1 MKGNM
6 KALRKMKPGPGL
18 EMQEIPIP
26 AIKANEVLIKVY
38 KRAICG
44 TDLHIYKW
52 DEWSQNR
59 LKPPVTTGHEFYG
72 EIVETG
78 ADVGHYKK
86 GDLVTAEMHVV
97 CNQCFQ
103 CRTGNAHL
111 CENVVILGVDGDGCF
126 ADYLAVPESN
136 LWRVPA
142 GIDPEWAA
150 IYDPFG
156 NAVHTVMAGP
166 TVGKSFL
173 ILGGGP
179 IGIAAVPVCKA
190 AGASMVLLS
199 EVMPFRQELA
209 RKMGADRVI
218 DPAKENVAEVV
229 ALADRRP
236 GRGRGAGD
244 VGPPGR
250 HRSRVPLHPQE
261 RPLFPAGHPG
271 QAARHRPGRRHHFP
285 RHHRPGHQ
293 RPAHVRDLVPDGRPA
308 GLGQGRPEAAD
319 HPPFQDGGLP
329 EGFRSGDSPA
339 TPARSSW
346 SRPLLSRSSR

>member
-18 EMQEIPIP
+18 EMQQVPIP
-26 AIKANEVLIKVY
+26 AIKGNEVLIKVH

-72 EIVETG
+72 AIVETG
-78 ADVGHYKK
+78 AEVRHYKI

-126 ADYLAVPESN
+126 ADYIAVPESN
-136 LWRVPA
+136 LWRVPK
-142 GIDPEWAA
+142 GIDPEFAA

-166 TVGKSFL
+166 TVGKTFL

-179 IGIAAVPVCKA
+179 IGIAAIPVCKA
-190 AGASMVLLS
+190 AGASLVLVS

-218 DPAKENVAEVV
+218 DPAKENVEEVV
-229 ALADRRP
+229 RTLT
-236 GRGRGAGD
+236 AGQGVD
-244 VGPPGR
+244 AVLEM
-250 HRSRVPLHPQE
+250 S
-261 RPLFPAGHPG
+261 GHP
-271 QAARHRPGRRHHFP
+271 AAI
-285 RHHRPGHQ
+285 
-293 RPAHVRDLVPDGRPA
+293 A
-308 GLGQGRPEAAD
+308 
-319 HPPFQDGGLP
+319 
-329 EGFRSGDSPA
+329 EGFRSIRKNGRYSLLGIPA
-339 TPARSSW
+339 K
-346 SRPLLSRSSR
+346 PLSIDLAKDVIFPGVTVQGINGRRMYETWYQMDALLVSGKVDLKPLITHHFKMADYQKAFEVGISGNAGKIILE

>member
-1 MKGNM
+1 MTGTM
-6 KALRKMKPGPGL
+6 KALRKMRAGPGL
-18 EMQEIPIP
+18 EMQEVPIP
-26 AIKANEVLIKVY
+26 SIKANEVLIQVH

-59 LKPPVTTGHEFYG
+59 LKPPVTTGHEFCG
-72 EIVETG
+72 AIMETG
-78 ADVGHYKK
+78 ADVRHYRV
-86 GDLVTAEMHVV
+86 GDLVTAEMHLV
-97 CNQCFQ
+97 CSQCFQ

-126 ADYLAVPESN
+126 AGYLAVPESN

-190 AGASMVLLS
+190 AGASLVLVS
-199 EVMPFRQELA
+199 EVMPFRRELA
-209 RKMGADRVI
+209 LKMGADRVI
-218 DPAKENVAEVV
+218 DPVNENPAEIVKAMTAGQGVDVV
-229 ALADRRP
+229 LEM
-236 GRGRGAGD
+236 
-244 VGPPGR
+244 
-250 HRSRVPLHPQE
+250 S
-261 RPLFPAGHPG
+261 GHP
-271 QAARHRPGRRHHFP
+271 AAV
-285 RHHRPGHQ
+285 
-293 RPAHVRDLVPDGRPA
+293 A
-308 GLGQGRPEAAD
+308 
-319 HPPFQDGGLP
+319 
-329 EGFRSGDSPA
+329 EGFRSIRKNGRYSLLGIPA
-339 TPARSSW
+339 K
-346 SRPLLSRSSR
+346 PLTLDLAKDIIFQGLTVQGINGRRMFETWYQMDALLVSGKVDLKPLITHRFKMEDFKEAFEVGLSGNAGKIILE

>member
-18 EMQEIPIP
+18 EMQTVPIP
-26 AIKANEVLIKVY
+26 TIKGNEVLIKVS

-72 EIVETG
+72 EIVERG
-78 ADVGHYKK
+78 AEVGHYEV
-86 GDLVTAEMHVV
+86 GELVTAEMHIV

-126 ADYLAVPESN
+126 ADYIAVPESN
-136 LWRVPA
+136 LWRVPK
-142 GIDPEWAA
+142 GIDPEFAA

-156 NAVHTVMAGP
+156 NAVHTVMAGA
-166 TVGKSFL
+166 TVGKAFL

-179 IGIAAVPVCKA
+179 IGIAAIPVCKA
-190 AGASMVLLS
+190 AGASLVLVS

-218 DPAKENVAEVV
+218 DPAKENVEEVV
-229 ALADRRP
+229 
-236 GRGRGAGD
+236 RGLTGGQGVDA
-244 VGPPGR
+244 VLEM
-250 HRSRVPLHPQE
+250 S
-261 RPLFPAGHPG
+261 GHP
-271 QAARHRPGRRHHFP
+271 AAIAEGLRSIRKNGRYSLLGIPAKPLSLDLAKDIIFPGVTVQGINGRRMYETWYQMDALLVSGKVDLKP
-285 RHHRPGHQ
+285 LITHRFKMEDFAKAFEIGQ
-293 RPAHVRDLVPDGRPA
+293 SGNA
-308 GLGQGRPEAAD
+308 GKIILE
-319 HPPFQDGGLP
+319 
-329 EGFRSGDSPA
+329 
-339 TPARSSW
+339 
-346 SRPLLSRSSR
+346 

>member
-18 EMQEIPIP
+18 EMCQVPIP
-26 AIKANEVLIKVY
+26 TIRDNEVLIKVY

-59 LKPPVTTGHEFYG
+59 IKPPVTTGHEFYG
-72 EIVETG
+72 EIVEIG
-78 ADVGHYKK
+78 ADVSHYKT

-126 ADYLAVPESN
+126 ADYIAVPESN
-136 LWRVPA
+136 LWRVPQ

-156 NAVHTVMAGP
+156 NAVHTVMAGS

-179 IGIAAVPVCKA
+179 IGIAAIPVCRA
-190 AGASMVLLS
+190 AGASLVLLS
-199 EVMPFRQELA
+199 EVMPFRRELA
-209 RKMGADRVI
+209 KKMGADRVI
-218 DPAKENVAEVV
+218 DPAAENVEVIV
-229 ALADRRP
+229 RELT
-236 GRGRGAGD
+236 AGQGVD
-244 VGPPGR
+244 AVLEM
-250 HRSRVPLHPQE
+250 S
-261 RPLFPAGHPG
+261 GHP
-271 QAARHRPGRRHHFP
+271 AAIA
-285 RHHRPGHQ
+285 Q
-293 RPAHVRDLVPDGRPA
+293 
-308 GLGQGRPEAAD
+308 
-319 HPPFQDGGLP
+319 
-329 EGFRSGDSPA
+329 GFRSIRKNGRYTLLGIPA
-339 TPARSSW
+339 K
-346 SRPLLSRSSR
+346 PLSLDLAKDVIFPGITVQGINGRRMYDTWFQMDALLVSGKVDLKPLITHHFKMENFQEAFATGLSGNAGKIILE

>member
-6 KALRKMKPGPGL
+6 KALRKMTPGPGL
-18 EMQEIPIP
+18 EMQDVPIP
-26 AIKANEVLIKVY
+26 AIKSNEVLIKVY

-72 EIVETG
+72 EIVEAG
-78 ADVGHYKK
+78 KDVRHYKV
-86 GDLVTAEMHVV
+86 GDIVTAEMHIV

-126 ADYLAVPESN
+126 ADYIAVPESN
-136 LWRVPA
+136 LWRVPK
-142 GIDPEWAA
+142 GIDPEFAA

-166 TVGKSFL
+166 TVGKAFL

-179 IGIAAVPVCKA
+179 IGIAAIPVCKA
-190 AGASMVLLS
+190 AGASLVLVS

-218 DPAKENVAEVV
+218 DPAKENVEEVV
-229 ALADRRP
+229 
-236 GRGRGAGD
+236 
-244 VGPPGR
+244 
-250 HRSRVPLHPQE
+250 RSLTNGQGVDAVLE
-261 RPLFPAGHPG
+261 MSGHP
-271 QAARHRPGRRHHFP
+271 AAIAQGFRCIRKNGRYSLLGIPAKPLSLDLAKDIIFPGITVQGINGRRMYETWYQMDALLVSGKVDLKPLITHHFKMAEFKKAFEI
-285 RHHRPGHQ
+285 G
-293 RPAHVRDLVPDGRPA
+293 LSGNA
-308 GLGQGRPEAAD
+308 GKIILE
-319 HPPFQDGGLP
+319 
-329 EGFRSGDSPA
+329 
-339 TPARSSW
+339 
-346 SRPLLSRSSR
+346 

>member
-1 MKGNM
+1 MKKNM

-18 EMQEIPIP
+18 EMQDVPIP
-26 AIKANEVLIKVY
+26 AIKGNEVLIQVR

-59 LKPPVTTGHEFYG
+59 IKPPVTTGHEFYG
-72 EIVETG
+72 EIVEAG
-78 ADVGHYKK
+78 ADVRHYKV

-136 LWRVPA
+136 LWRVPS

-166 TVGKSFL
+166 TVGKTFL

-179 IGIAAVPVCKA
+179 IGIAAIPVCKA
-190 AGASMVLLS
+190 AGASLVLVS

-218 DPAKENVAEVV
+218 DPARESVEEVV
-229 ALADRRP
+229 RAMTGGQGAD
-236 GRGRGAGD
+236 A
-244 VGPPGR
+244 VLEM
-250 HRSRVPLHPQE
+250 S
-261 RPLFPAGHPG
+261 GHP
-271 QAARHRPGRRHHFP
+271 AAVA
-285 RHHRPGHQ
+285 Q
-293 RPAHVRDLVPDGRPA
+293 
-308 GLGQGRPEAAD
+308 
-319 HPPFQDGGLP
+319 
-329 EGFRSGDSPA
+329 GFRSIRKNGRYSLLGIPA
-339 TPARSSW
+339 K
-346 SRPLLSRSSR
+346 PLSLDLAKDIIFPGVTVQGINGRRMFETWYQMDALLVSGKVDLKPLITHRFKMADFAKAFEIGLSGNAGKIILE

>member
-1 MKGNM
+1 M

-18 EMQEIPIP
+18 EMQQVPIP
-26 AIKANEVLIKVY
+26 TIKSGEVLIKVR

-59 LKPPVTTGHEFYG
+59 IKPPVTTGHEFYG
-72 EIVETG
+72 EIVEAG
-78 ADVGHYKK
+78 ADVRHYQV
-86 GDLVTAEMHVV
+86 GDVVTAEMHIV

-126 ADYLAVPESN
+126 ADYIAVPESN
-136 LWRVPA
+136 LWRVPK
-142 GIDPEWAA
+142 GIDPEFAA
-150 IYDPFG
+150 VYDPFG

-179 IGIAAVPVCKA
+179 IGIAAIPVCKA
-190 AGASMVLLS
+190 AGASLVLVS

-218 DPAKENVAEVV
+218 DPAKENVEQVV
-229 ALADRRP
+229 
-236 GRGRGAGD
+236 
-244 VGPPGR
+244 
-250 HRSRVPLHPQE
+250 RSLTNGQGVDAVLE
-261 RPLFPAGHPG
+261 MSGHP
-271 QAARHRPGRRHHFP
+271 AAI
-285 RHHRPGHQ
+285 
-293 RPAHVRDLVPDGRPA
+293 A
-308 GLGQGRPEAAD
+308 
-319 HPPFQDGGLP
+319 
-329 EGFRSGDSPA
+329 EGFRSIRKNGRYSLLGIPA
-339 TPARSSW
+339 K
-346 SRPLLSRSSR
+346 PLSLDLAKDIIFPGVTVQGINGRRMYETWFQMDALLVSGKVDLKPLISHRFPMERFQEAFEIGLSGNAGKIILE

>member
-18 EMQEIPIP
+18 EMQTVSIP
-26 AIKANEVLIKVY
+26 AIKGNEVLIKVR

-72 EIVETG
+72 EIVERG
-78 ADVGHYKK
+78 AEVGHYEV
-86 GDLVTAEMHVV
+86 GELVTAEMHIV
-97 CNQCFQ
+97 CSQCFQ

-126 ADYLAVPESN
+126 ADYIAVPESN
-136 LWRVPA
+136 LWRVPK
-142 GIDPEWAA
+142 GIDPEFAA

-156 NAVHTVMAGP
+156 NAVHTVMAGA
-166 TVGKSFL
+166 TVGKTFL

-179 IGIAAVPVCKA
+179 IGIAAIPVCKA
-190 AGASMVLLS
+190 AGASLVLVS

-218 DPAKENVAEVV
+218 DPAKENVEEVV
-229 ALADRRP
+229 RSLTNGQGAD
-236 GRGRGAGD
+236 A
-244 VGPPGR
+244 VLEM
-250 HRSRVPLHPQE
+250 S
-261 RPLFPAGHPG
+261 GHP
-271 QAARHRPGRRHHFP
+271 AAIA
-285 RHHRPGHQ
+285 Q
-293 RPAHVRDLVPDGRPA
+293 
-308 GLGQGRPEAAD
+308 
-319 HPPFQDGGLP
+319 
-329 EGFRSGDSPA
+329 GFRSIRKNGRYSLLGIPA
-339 TPARSSW
+339 KPISLDLAKDIIFPGVTVQGINGRRMYETWYQMDALLVSGKVDLK
-346 SRPLLSRSSR
+346 PLITHRFKMEEFQKAFEIGLSGNAGKIILE

>member
-1 MKGNM
+1 MTGNM

-18 EMQEIPIP
+18 EMQQVPIP
-26 AIKANEVLIKVY
+26 AIKGNEVLIKVH

-72 EIVETG
+72 AIIETG
-78 ADVGHYKK
+78 ADVRHYKV
-86 GDLVTAEMHVV
+86 GDLVTAEMHIV

-126 ADYLAVPESN
+126 ADYIAVPESN
-136 LWRVPA
+136 LWCVPKE
-142 GIDPEWAA
+142 IDPEFAA

-179 IGIAAVPVCKA
+179 IGIAAIPVCKA
-190 AGASMVLLS
+190 AGASLVLVS

-218 DPAKENVAEVV
+218 DPAKENPSEVAKAMTSGQGVDVV
-229 ALADRRP
+229 LEM
-236 GRGRGAGD
+236 
-244 VGPPGR
+244 
-250 HRSRVPLHPQE
+250 S
-261 RPLFPAGHPG
+261 GHP
-271 QAARHRPGRRHHFP
+271 AAIA
-285 RHHRPGHQ
+285 Q
-293 RPAHVRDLVPDGRPA
+293 
-308 GLGQGRPEAAD
+308 
-319 HPPFQDGGLP
+319 
-329 EGFRSGDSPA
+329 GFRSIRKNGRYSLLGIPA
-339 TPARSSW
+339 K
-346 SRPLLSRSSR
+346 PLSIDLAKDIIFPGVNVQGINGRRMFETWYQMDALLVSGKVDLKPLITHHFKMEEYQKAFEVGISGNAGKIILE

>member
-18 EMQEIPIP
+18 EMREVPIP
-26 AIKANEVLIKVY
+26 AIKANEVLIKVH

-59 LKPPVTTGHEFYG
+59 LKPPVTTGHEFCG
-72 EIVETG
+72 AIVEAG
-78 ADVGHYKK
+78 ADVRHYKV

-142 GIDPEWAA
+142 GIDPEFAA

-190 AGASMVLLS
+190 AGASLVLVS

-218 DPAKENVAEVV
+218 DPAKENVEEVV
-229 ALADRRP
+229 RSLT
-236 GRGRGAGD
+236 GAQGVD
-244 VGPPGR
+244 VVLEM
-250 HRSRVPLHPQE
+250 S
-261 RPLFPAGHPG
+261 GHP
-271 QAARHRPGRRHHFP
+271 AAIA
-285 RHHRPGHQ
+285 Q
-293 RPAHVRDLVPDGRPA
+293 
-308 GLGQGRPEAAD
+308 
-319 HPPFQDGGLP
+319 
-329 EGFRSGDSPA
+329 GFRSIRKNGRFSLLGIPA
-339 TPARSSW
+339 K
-346 SRPLLSRSSR
+346 PLSIDLAKDIIFPGVTVQGINGRRMFETWYQMDALLVSGRVDLKPLITHHFKMEEFQKAFEIGLSGNAGKIILE

>member
-18 EMQEIPIP
+18 EMRQVPIP
-26 AIKANEVLIKVY
+26 AVKAGEVLIKVH

-72 EIVETG
+72 EIVERG
-78 ADVGHYKK
+78 AEVRHYKV
-86 GDLVTAEMHVV
+86 GELVTAEMHVV
-97 CNQCFQ
+97 CNQCYQ

-126 ADYLAVPESN
+126 ADYIAVPETN

-142 GIDPEWAA
+142 EIDPEWAA

-173 ILGGGP
+173 ITGAGP
-179 IGIAAVPVCKA
+179 IGIAAIPVCKA
-190 AGASMVLLS
+190 AGASLVLVS

-209 RKMGADRVI
+209 RRMGADRVI
-218 DPAKENVAEVV
+218 DPAREKVEEVV
-229 ALADRRP
+229 RSLT
-236 GRGRGAGD
+236 AGQGVD
-244 VGPPGR
+244 VVLEM
-250 HRSRVPLHPQE
+250 S
-261 RPLFPAGHPG
+261 GHP
-271 QAARHRPGRRHHFP
+271 AAIA
-285 RHHRPGHQ
+285 Q
-293 RPAHVRDLVPDGRPA
+293 
-308 GLGQGRPEAAD
+308 
-319 HPPFQDGGLP
+319 
-329 EGFRSGDSPA
+329 GFRSIRKNGRYSLLGLPA
-339 TPARSSW
+339 Q
-346 SRPLLSRSSR
+346 PLSIDLAKDVIFPGVTVQGINGRRMFETWYQMDALLISGKVDLKPLITHHFKMEEFQKAFEVGLSGNAGKIILE